1 MGIEDCIPLD
11 GINLINAKGNLSD
24 EELNLLVKHIR
35 NLLSYEL
42 EVDREALL
50 NRSAKTYAQYMS
62 FISYQALKEINIQEI
77 LNIIENKK
85 DIELKFYS
93 SEETVYDFIYYVAE
107 GLGECSVIDSIF
119 AYFINPI
126 NDCEFKSNLY
136 ELIIEWSE

>member
-1 MGIEDCIPLD
+1 MVIEDCISLD
-11 GINLINAKGNLSD
+11 GINLINAKGKLSD
-24 EELNLLVKHIR
+24 EELNFWIKHIR

-62 FISYQALKEINIQEI
+62 FLSYQALDDINILEI
-77 LNIIENKK
+77 LSIIENKK

-93 SEETVYDFIYYVAE
+93 SEDAIYDFIYYVTE
-107 GLGECSVIDSIF
+107 GLGECSLIDSVF
-119 AYFINPI
+119 AYSINPI
-126 NDCEFKSNLY
+126 NDGEFKSNLY